1 MKQKKADLLLFPL
14 GALGYGAI
22 EILWRGHTHWSML
35 CAGGICFTVF
45 AKISENLKHIS
56 LVLKAVLGGIFIT
69 LIELVFG
76 VIFNIVLK
84 KNVWDYSK
92 MPFNFLGQICLL
104 YSAFW
109 CILSVI
115 FIPFAGFLK
124 NKISNK

>member
-14 GALGYGAI
+14 GAMGYGTI

-35 CAGGICFTVF
+35 CAGGICFVVF
-45 AKISENLKHIS
+45 GKISEKMKHLN

-69 LIELVFG
+69 LIEFVFG
-76 VIFNIVLK
+76 IIFNVFFK

-92 MPFNFLGQICLL
+92 IPFNFMGQICLL

-109 CILSVI
+109 CILSAF
-115 FIPFAGFLK
+115 FIPIAGFLK